1 MGSILQNKVNF
12 ILILNK
18 VFLKSFLNDVVY
30 IVYAMKYVYIDESGD
45 LGNKY
50 SSSKYFVF
58 AGIMVDNPKKLDNLI
73 KNTYRKYKEI
83 RKMTEIK
90 GTHTPDNVIMDI
102 LKRLNNIDYHVF
114 VIVFDKQNMY
124 KIGQEHNVNQSYD
137 ILASQLAKIIH
148 INQKTIIFIDKAKNK
163 NQIFD
168 FNELFVRKLDNVKN
182 YPVEINHVNSAN
194 YKGLQVADLIS
205 WSTYQAFENEN
216 NEFIN
221 IVENKSV
228 KIICED

>member
-124 KIGQEHNVNQSYD
+124 KIGQEHNVN
-137 ILASQLAKIIH
+137 
-148 INQKTIIFIDKAKNK
+148 
-163 NQIFD
+163 
-168 FNELFVRKLDNVKN
+168 
-182 YPVEINHVNSAN
+182 
-194 YKGLQVADLIS
+194 
-205 WSTYQAFENEN
+205 
-216 NEFIN
+216 
-221 IVENKSV
+221 
-228 KIICED
+228 